1 MENTNFTEEIELLI
15 QSGLEG
21 QQLADRIES
30 LIQFS
35 IKDGSLGNP
44 IEPLIQAA
52 VERMENVIKPMQNFI
67 YPPMLKSSITP
78 IKREFQYSVF
88 EFDTITLEDDE
99 IRNERKQA
107 RYFIEELGNE
117 ATLEMVYIPS
127 GSFLMGASNDESI
140 YYYENPQHLVNVPA
154 FHIGKFEISQSQW
167 EYVMQHNLSAHQ
179 GANLPVENVS
189 WLDASE
195 FCRRLSLITGRSYRL
210 PSEAEWEYAC
220 RAGTNTPFTFGKDI
234 NTKIVNY
241 WDTNETDDDQ
251 DQNLPMPP
259 EGCVVAYS
267 PEGIQ
272 YLQTKPVGSFFPNA
286 FGLYDMHG
294 NVYELCQDAWHDD
307 YEGAPTDGSAWLS
320 EDEGEARLIVI
331 RGGSFDYFEDDCRSA
346 CRSWIGDNY
355 RYHGTG
361 FRVACSL

>member
-1 MENTNFTEEIELLI
+1 V
-15 QSGLEG
+15 
-21 QQLADRIES
+21 D
-30 LIQFS
+30 
-35 IKDGSLGNP
+35 
-44 IEPLIQAA
+44 
-52 VERMENVIKPMQNFI
+52 
-67 YPPMLKSSITP
+67 
-78 IKREFQYSVF
+78 
-88 EFDTITLEDDE
+88 
-99 IRNERKQA
+99 
-107 RYFIEELGNE
+107 
-117 ATLEMVYIPS
+117 
-127 GSFLMGASNDESI
+127 
-140 YYYENPQHLVNVPA
+140 
-154 FHIGKFEISQSQW
+154 
-167 EYVMQHNLSAHQ
+167 
-179 GANLPVENVS
+179 NVS
-189 WLDASE
+189 WSDAIE
-195 FCRRLSLITGRSYRL
+195 FCRKLSLTTGRNYRL

-220 RAGTNTPFTFGKDI
+220 RAGTNTRFSFGKDI

-241 WDTNETDDDQ
+241 LDLNETDDDR
-251 DQNLPMPP
+251 DPSPPMPA